1 MKEKET
7 RDILI
12 DSWLAR
18 AGWAGKDIEYVE
30 EFFLKPSPTSL
41 ETRQF
46 PDYVLFDK
54 FKKPLAIVEA
64 KRTERDALAGK
75 RQAADY
81 ADIIKEQYGVDPFIR
96 VVAKFDFILI

>member
-1 MKEKET
+1 MKKKET

-18 AGWAGKDIEYVE
+18 AGWAGKDIEYAE
-30 EFFLKPSPTSL
+30 EFLLKPSPTSL

-46 PDYVLFDK
+46 PDCVLFNK

-64 KRTERDALAGK
+64 KRTERDAIAGK

-81 ADIIKEQYGVDPFIR
+81 ADIIKEQDCV
-96 VVAKFDFILI
+96 